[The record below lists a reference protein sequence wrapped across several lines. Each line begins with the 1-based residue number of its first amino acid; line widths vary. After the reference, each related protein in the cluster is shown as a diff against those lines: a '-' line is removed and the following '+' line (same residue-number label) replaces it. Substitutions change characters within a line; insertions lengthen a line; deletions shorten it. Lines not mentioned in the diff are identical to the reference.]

1 MFLGEYL
8 ADLTKTI
15 DEYAKTSII
24 LSSKVESDFRTERIG
39 FIKGKI
45 IFIDDSKLFLQ
56 NTWICDIK
64 LKNLHT
70 HFIIKTKKQ
79 I

>member
-1 MFLGEYL
+1 MFLSEYL

-24 LSSKVESDFRTERIG
+24 LFSKVESDFRTERIG
-39 FIKGKI
+39 FIKGKLYLLMI
-45 IFIDDSKLFLQ
+45 QNYFLQ
-56 NTWICDIK
+56 NTWICDTK